1 MSVSSFAAC
10 AGEAEQIEGDLDA
23 GVDVELDSSV
33 GADLDASVDAESEI
47 DPYVPPDADPIEGV
61 DFEWVWVDVPGSIC
75 RDGSPTGFG
84 VNMNSASKKVMLY
97 YEGGGACYNAVT
109 CGISP
114 INASGDFFAGPQGG
128 LFNRDREENPVKDW
142 NFVYFPYCSGD
153 VYGGNALADPGIGEQ
168 HFYGYRNVGL
178 FLDRVAATFPEV
190 THVFAAG
197 LSAGAIGVGT
207 TSQIVAEKFPPDVKY
222 SIVADSC
229 APMDA
234 QFVPGCLQKQWRDLW
249 GLDTTF
255 LADCGSYC
263 PDYDNFMI
271 DIVTYLLAKFED
283 RDYTIGFLTSTEDAI
298 IRFFYGYGNNECN
311 PENPVIPSM
320 PSGTFAAGVMDL
332 RNSLDKFPQA
342 GTYFIAGEGHGYLSF
357 EEKFFNSTVDG
368 VPLVDWMRDIIE
380 GNAYHVGP

>member
-1 MSVSSFAAC
+1 MNAEQRFFALVMSISSFAAC
-10 AGEAEQIEGDLDA
+10 ASETGQSEG
-23 GVDVELDSSV
+23 
-33 GADLDASVDAESEI
+33 DLDASVDAESDT
-47 DPYVPPDADPIEGV
+47 DPYVPPDAEPIEGV

-75 RDGSPTGFG
+75 RDGSPTGFA
-84 VNMNSASKKVMLY
+84 VNMNGASNKVMLY
-97 YEGGGACYNAVT
+97 YEGGGACYNEIT

-114 INASGDFFAGPQGG
+114 PNATGDLFVGPRGG

-153 VYGGNALADPGIGEQ
+153 VYAGNTQVDPGIGEQ

-190 THVFAAG
+190 TDVFAAG

-207 TSQIVAEKFPPDVKY
+207 TAQIVAEKFPPDVKF
-222 SIVADSC
+222 SVIADSC
-229 APMDA
+229 PPMDA

-249 GLDTTF
+249 RFDTTF
-255 LADCGSYC
+255 LADCDLYC
-263 PDYDNFMI
+263 PDYDNYMI

-283 RDYTIGFLTSTEDAI
+283 RDNTVGILTSTEDVV

-311 PENPVIPSM
+311 PENPTLPSM
-320 PSGTFAAGVMDL
+320 PPEAYTAGLMDL
-332 RNSLDKFPQA
+332 RVHLIEYPQA
-342 GTYFIAGEGHGYLSF
+342 GTYFIPGQDHGYVAF
-357 EEKFFNSTVDG
+357 DDKFYSYTVDG
-368 VPLVDWMRDIIE
+368 VRLVDWTRDIIE